1 MNLILKGLK
10 KPLSL
15 LWLPLILLS
24 INVNAKVE
32 YKNQLGISLGFVTQ
46 SYSQQAAAF
55 DSDRELSS
63 GSSSVVSG
71 DLTYE
76 FFGERQ
82 KSFFLR
88 FTGSGIAGEVSKYY
102 FLGVGQRYYFGADGT
117 SANFKDKKVRIE
129 TNPLFRYYYGWD
141 LGITSFIYETETD
154 VRTDLGV
161 EFGGH
166 LGALYAAD
174 KTTSYKAELALK
186 RGTGVETSSLNVA
199 ILFGVSYFTKNFF

>member
-1 MNLILKGLK
+1 MSFQSKIYRKHRSLAFIIVFLFTNNL
-10 KPLSL
+10 
-15 LWLPLILLS
+15 
-24 INVNAKVE
+24 VAKVE
-32 YKNQLGISLGFVTQ
+32 YRDQLGVSLGFLTQ
-46 SYSQQAAAF
+46 AYTQQAAAF
-55 DSDRELSS
+55 DSDRKLSS
-63 GSSSVVSG
+63 GSASLFSG

-76 FFGERQ
+76 FFSQRQ

-102 FLGVGQRYYFGADGT
+102 FLGVGQRFYLGADGT
-117 SANFKDKKVRIE
+117 NAKFKDEKVNIE

-141 LGITSFIYETETD
+141 LGVTSFIYETSTD

-166 LGALYAAD
+166 VGTLYASD
-174 KTTSYKAELALK
+174 KKTSYKAELTLK

-199 ILFGVSYFTKNFF
+199 FLFGVSYFTKDFF